1 MFFSS
6 DLTAPVSRSLTISQL
21 IRNVRYAPICKQ
33 RAPSSSFKDIFAY
46 LWQHADCFNLAISCF
61 NANIKTTN
69 TLEHRD
75 PNLALS
81 MSEPVSSVRDVNFN
95 LLVIN
100 QSCAFAFSSCCLF
113 LRQEAVLAGGDLFS
127 LRRMLHFWAFGFA
140 SLSEMSFC
148 L

>member
-33 RAPSSSFKDIFAY
+33 CAPSFFQRY

-81 MSEPVSSVRDVNFN
+81 IGVPVSSVKHINFN
-95 LLVIN
+95 LLDIN
-100 QSCAFAFSSCCLF
+100 KSCAFLFSSSCLF
-113 LRQEAVLAGGDLFS
+113 LRQEAVLAGGDGDLFS